1 MQNLETSRT
10 KLRNGH
16 SQSKTAPFRPCT
28 VSSSSSDA
36 ANPPAKKG
44 KKLRCQHPSPA
55 KTQRS
60 NPYLHEDYYH
70 GEIRIK
76 PQVSKSQQKKPIPPS
91 QPCLSREKPC
101 EEGEPG
107 TSPINTELSRGT
119 GGGIQRKKEK
129 TERIKTEGEPGEK
142 RRKKTEERKKTK
154 KKKQENQEEIE
165 RGRQKQKEQEKT

>member
-1 MQNLETSRT
+1 MQNLETWRT

-44 KKLRCQHPSPA
+44 KKLKCQHPSPA

-60 NPYLHEDYYH
+60 NPYLHEDYCP

-119 GGGIQRKKEK
+119 GMGGGNPEEK
-129 TERIKTEGEPGEK
+129 RENREDKNRGRTRGEK
-142 RRKKTEERKKTK
+142 EEKNRGK
-154 KKKQENQEEIE
+154 KKNQKK
-165 RGRQKQKEQEKT
+165 RNKRTRKR